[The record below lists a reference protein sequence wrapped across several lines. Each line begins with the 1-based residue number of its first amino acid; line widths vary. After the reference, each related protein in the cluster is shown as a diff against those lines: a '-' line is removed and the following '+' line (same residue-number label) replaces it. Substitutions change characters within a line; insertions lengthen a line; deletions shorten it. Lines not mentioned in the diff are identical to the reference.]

1 MKRPSQLSHPQNF
14 GWQRNGILKRR
25 HIIDRFATFLSVL
38 ASVSLVIALI
48 SILWTLL
55 RNGIAGMSVATF
67 LMPMGPPGYHSGLA
81 NAIIGSLIQT
91 SIGLLMATPIGLG
104 CGIYLAECGRGGCL
118 AHVVRFVSDVLLSA
132 PSILIGLFVYL
143 VLVAPFHHFSGF
155 AGSVALAIL
164 AVPIIVRT
172 TEDMLRLVPVAM
184 REAGSALGASQWRV
198 VMRLCL
204 RAAAPGV
211 ITGILLAL
219 ARVSGETAPLLFTS
233 LGNQNWS
240 LSLNEPMASLPLAI
254 YQYAGASYED
264 WVRLA
269 WAGALIVTVGVLGI
283 NVIARFCVR
292 NRGR

>member
-1 MKRPSQLSHPQNF
+1 MKHPHQAPHPQQH
-14 GWQRNGILKRR
+14 GWRKSGILRRR
-25 HIIDRFATFLSVL
+25 HMADRFATLLGTL
-38 ASVSLVIALI
+38 ATVSLVIVLV

-55 RNGIAGMSVATF
+55 KNGLAGMSVATF
-67 LMPMGPPGYHSGLA
+67 LVPMGPPGHHSGLA

-91 SIGLLMATPIGLG
+91 FIGLLMATPIGLG
-104 CGIYLAECGRGGCL
+104 CGIYLSECRSGGRL
-118 AHVVRFVSDVLLSA
+118 AFTVRFVSDVLLSA

-143 VLVAPFHHFSGF
+143 ILVAPFHRFSGF
-155 AGSVALAIL
+155 AGAVALAIL

-184 REAGSALGASQWRV
+184 REAGSALGATQWRV
-198 VMRLCL
+198 VLLLCL

-211 ITGILLAL
+211 LTGILLAL

-240 LSLNEPMASLPLAI
+240 FSLNRPMASLPLAI

-269 WAGALIVTVGVLGI
+269 WAGALIVTIGVLGI
-283 NVIARFCVR
+283 NIIARFCIR
-292 NRGR
+292 DTGR